1 MPLTLNDVNFY
12 SLTRDEA
19 QQLET
24 ELDQLYPDLNKTPV
38 ASNVKKTFYEN
49 HKYMV
54 LGVGAVVL
62 WSYYGHTQFVSQMN
76 RRQSILF

>member
-19 QQLET
+19 QKLET
-24 ELDQLYPDLNKTPV
+24 EFDQMYPDMNKTPV
-38 ASNVKKTFYEN
+38 ASNVNNTFYEN

-62 WSYYGHTQFVSQMN
+62 WSYYGHTQLVTQMN